1 MSISSTGLCVVQ
13 QRIDEVERF
22 LTSTLKISNAH
33 TMDFYT
39 NDVWKRF
46 IGVSPEDV
54 LSALGSS
61 SDREVAPH
69 TQHEDS
75 GTTFG
80 FCNRTHRLV
89 DPHQLLQAA
98 RAHSLPDLGLCL
110 SRDEFLRTMRRHTQQ
125 ELLTEMG
132 PELEPDDF
140 MNSKKSHEVQSM
152 SEVVA
157 ALAARCRVKQV
168 IDLGSGKGYLSS
180 FLSLQFGLQVFGI
193 DSSSTNTRGAQER
206 NRKLKKFSRMYQKHK
221 KKVAAGS
228 KAAGQGVEELSSG
241 VAAVRVVCEEVEERE
256 AVSDVEASTLGENFF
271 SASSLDVVETP
282 RLPRVTLTDEE
293 RERRKKESLERKSQ
307 GASRGTSAV
316 FSPVTSHVTA
326 ETKLQ
331 ELVCDL
337 EDAVMVGLHTCGDL
351 AASTLRIF
359 VAQAAVSAVCSVGC
373 CYNLM
378 SEEFDPDA
386 QGHGLRSGF
395 PMSQYVRQRSWFCG
409 RNARLSA
416 CLSLE
421 RVSHGQGIQ
430 MESLFYRAVLHVIMR
445 DHYSPFKSK
454 KRVGSIYSKSNSFV
468 DYVRRALHR
477 LELDHSKLSDS
488 EIQQYLDTY
497 SPRRSEMDAF
507 NMLKVTLAPCIEGLI
522 LLDRLCFLKEQEGV
536 SFSSL
541 VQLFDP
547 LLSPRCYA
555 VVGLKTPPVCD
566 EHRDAS

>member
-1 MSISSTGLCVVQ
+1 MSASTGLCDVQ
-13 QRIDEVERF
+13 RRIDDVQRF
-22 LTSTLKISNAH
+22 LTSTLKVSNAH

-46 IGVSPEDV
+46 IAVSPEDV
-54 LSALGSS
+54 LSALSS
-61 SDREVAPH
+61 SGDRKVAPRI
-69 TQHEDS
+69 QHEGHS
-75 GTTFG
+75 GSTFG
-80 FCNRTHRLV
+80 FCNRSQRLV
-89 DPHQLLQAA
+89 DPQQLLQGA
-98 RAHSLPDLGLCL
+98 RAHSLPSLGLCQ
-110 SRDEFLRTMRRHTQQ
+110 SREEFLQTIRRHQQQ
-125 ELLTEMG
+125 EPLTQMG

-206 NRKLKKFSRMYQKHK
+206 NRKLKKFSRMYQKK
-221 KKVAAGS
+221 RSPASPQA
-228 KAAGQGVEELSSG
+228 VEEVSSG
-241 VAAVRVVCEEVEERE
+241 LAAVRVVCEEDRDREEE
-256 AVSDVEASTLGENFF
+256 AACTPAENFF
-271 SASSLDVVETP
+271 SASALDVVETP
-282 RLPRVTLTDEE
+282 RSPRVKLTDEE

-307 GASRGTSAV
+307 SSSSGSGSV

-326 ETKLQ
+326 QTKLQ
-331 ELVCDL
+331 ELLCDL
-337 EDAVMVGLHTCGDL
+337 EEAVMVGLHTCGDL

-359 VAQAAVSAVCSVGC
+359 VAQAPVSAVCSVGC

-386 QGHGLRSGF
+386 QDGPQSVYGF

-430 MESLFYRAVLHVIMR
+430 MESLFYRAVLHVIIR
-445 DHYSPFKSK
+445 DHYSPFRSR
-454 KRVGSIYSKSNSFV
+454 KRVGTIYSKSSSFV

-477 LELDHSKLSDS
+477 LELDHAKLSDR

-507 NMLKVTLAPCIEGLI
+507 NMLKVTLAPCIEGLV
-522 LLDRLCFLKEQEGV
+522 LLDRLCYLREQESV

-555 VVGLKTPPVCD
+555 VVGLKAPRVCGGHLD
-566 EHRDAS
+566 LS